1 MCHVKRDIVT
11 IINKVTLLKEI
22 DAVKR
27 HSEYKFFQKYL
38 LVNKLLTDTFTVNM
52 VYRFLCSN
60 GKLPYIFKSGNI

>member
-27 HSEYKFFQKYL
+27 YSEYKFFH
-38 LVNKLLTDTFTVNM
+38 
-52 VYRFLCSN
+52 LCFI
-60 GKLPYIFKSGNI
+60 LFIPVI

>member
-27 HSEYKFFQKYL
+27 HSEYKFLKTLKIQDQRQIY
-38 LVNKLLTDTFTVNM
+38 M
-52 VYRFLCSN
+52 
-60 GKLPYIFKSGNI
+60 YI